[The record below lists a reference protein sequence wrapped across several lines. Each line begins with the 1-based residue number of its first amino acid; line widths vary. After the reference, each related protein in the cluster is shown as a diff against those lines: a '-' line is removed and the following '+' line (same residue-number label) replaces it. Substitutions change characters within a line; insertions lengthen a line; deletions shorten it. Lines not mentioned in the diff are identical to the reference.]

1 MRNGALI
8 DVHLRYT
15 QQALDAL
22 RNINGVGVATTRRNA
37 PPSSFSAT
45 EQHGDADAHQR
56 HRPPGQQQLGQVQV
70 RPAEVAGKHEQAD
83 QDQQDGGNEV
93 ESHRVGEGS
102 GVGRIS

>member
-1 MRNGALI
+1 M
-8 DVHLRYT
+8 
-15 QQALDAL
+15 
-22 RNINGVGVATTRRNA
+22 
-37 PPSSFSAT
+37 
-45 EQHGDADAHQR
+45 
-56 HRPPGQQQLGQVQV
+56 